1 MNPGIGNTTPQPPH
15 SKHAM
20 KFSTS
25 RAVLPCFCSFLIF
38 TLLAALVA
46 AQAPA
51 TRPRRVFSE
60 RKASASKAKPKAKPK
75 VITASES
82 KEARERLA
90 ALGYWL
96 NANADS
102 FRHALIAFQKVE
114 GLPPTG
120 KLTWAD
126 LDVLRV
132 AETPEPKTN
141 KPLDEGQIR
150 VEVDL
155 RRQVLFVIEGE
166 NQVTK
171 ILSVS
176 SGNSKEFKSEGFVRD
191 AITPPGRFTVYN
203 KIKGWRKSALGLLY
217 YPNYFLS
224 GLAIHGSTFVP
235 AYPDSHGCI
244 RIPMFAAEGFYQM
257 AVKGTEI
264 LIHGQPDVRE

>member
-1 MNPGIGNTTPQPPH
+1 
-15 SKHAM
+15 M
-20 KFSTS
+20 KSFTS
-25 RAVLPCFCSFLIF
+25 RAALCCFGLLLIF
-38 TLLAALVA
+38 SLLAASVW

-51 TRPRRVFSE
+51 TRARRVMPE
-60 RKASASKAKPKAKPK
+60 RKATAPKAKAKPKP
-75 VITASES
+75 ITARET
-82 KEARERLA
+82 KEARAHLA

-96 NANADS
+96 KTDAES
-102 FRHALIAFQKVE
+102 LRHALTAFQKVE
-114 GLPPTG
+114 GLKPTG

-132 AETPEPKTN
+132 AETPKPKTD
-141 KPLDEGQIR
+141 KPLDDGQIR

-155 RRQVLFVIEGE
+155 RRQVLFVIEGD

-171 ILSVS
+171 ILPVS
-176 SGNSKEFKSEGFVRD
+176 SGNGKEFKSEGFVRD
-191 AITPPGRFTVYN
+191 AITPPGRFNVYN

-264 LIHGQPDVRE
+264 LIHGQPETKAPPPELAR

>member
-1 MNPGIGNTTPQPPH
+1 
-15 SKHAM
+15 M
-20 KFSTS
+20 KFSTT
-25 RAVLPCFCSFLIF
+25 RAATRCLGSFLLL
-38 TLLAALVA
+38 TLLAGTVG
-46 AQAPA
+46 AQEPA
-51 TRPRRVFSE
+51 TRARRVMPE
-60 RKASASKAKPKAKPK
+60 RKAVKAAALKTKPRPKPL
-75 VITASES
+75 TARES
-82 KEARERLA
+82 KEARERLE

-114 GLPPTG
+114 GLKPTG

-126 LDVLRV
+126 LEALRV
-132 AETPEPKTN
+132 AETPQPKTN
-141 KPLDEGQIR
+141 QPLADGQIR

-176 SGNSKEFKSEGFVRD
+176 SGNGKEFNSEGFVRD
-191 AITPPGRFTVYN
+191 AITPPGRFAVYN

-264 LIHGQPDVRE
+264 LIHGQPEVKPDAN